1 MAYFGAF
8 VQMKPLEETSV
19 DFINHWIKASWK
31 LFLYALKKK
40 QFKKSMVFKKIHGLK
55 AFQSEAV
62 STVLVETSQQG
73 A

>member
-1 MAYFGAF
+1 
-8 VQMKPLEETSV
+8 
-19 DFINHWIKASWK
+19 
-31 LFLYALKKK
+31 
-40 QFKKSMVFKKIHGLK
+40 MVFKKIHGLK